1 MKGVLH
7 FWGHQTETK
16 LQSIRVGG
24 SDRRIFPWKF
34 SDEIPPMDRFAGE
47 ESRARSKAVRPIE
60 SNGTPM
66 TRPDQRLMIRDV
78 TGLLFRAAVICFHQE
93 NFTIFDRK
101 NLNVNFVIQVNR
113 ATSRFLTNFHHVTSC
128 HFLLFNIS
136 LFQCQRTHR
145 WIFFHQSAKNWPKTR
160 RLASNDKRTRATR

>member
-7 FWGHQTETK
+7 FCGHQTETK
-16 LQSIRVGG
+16 LQPIRVGG

-34 SDEIPPMDRFAGE
+34 SDDIPPMDRFAGE

-78 TGLLFRAAVICFHQE
+78 TGLLFRAAVICFHLTRVGSLSDLGKVSYTDDLSSWKDLDWRWTGSAL
-93 NFTIFDRK
+93 FTNID
-101 NLNVNFVIQVNR
+101 
-113 ATSRFLTNFHHVTSC
+113 
-128 HFLLFNIS
+128 FLLF
-136 LFQCQRTHR
+136 
-145 WIFFHQSAKNWPKTR
+145 K
-160 RLASNDKRTRATR
+160 

>member
-7 FWGHQTETK
+7 FCGHRMETK

-113 ATSRFLTNFHHVTSC
+113 ATSRFLTNFHHVT

>member
-7 FWGHQTETK
+7 FCGHQTETK

-113 ATSRFLTNFHHVTSC
+113 ATSRFLKKLLSRDVLSFPALQ
-128 HFLLFNIS
+128 HFTVS
-136 LFQCQRTHR
+136 VSEDSSVD
-145 WIFFHQSAKNWPKTR
+145 FFSSKCEK
-160 RLASNDKRTRATR
+160 LAENAPFGVKR